1 MVEITYY
8 EYKRRLAI
16 KATGHACYAE
26 PGRDIVCAGVSVL
39 LQSLGMYLE
48 SIENKSFK
56 ILENK
61 QEPGDINVEVLVEDP
76 ENVVIQNLFYLTIS
90 GLEAISNSYPA
101 YVKINGLKNYAL

>member
-1 MVEITYY
+1 MVTVTYF
-8 EYKRRLAI
+8 EHKGRFAI
-16 KATGHACYAE
+16 KAQGHARYAE

-48 SIENKSFK
+48 ATETNSFK

-61 QEPGDINVEVLVEDP
+61 QEPGDINVEVILNNLNDE
-76 ENVVIQNLFYLTIS
+76 VIPNLFYMTIS

-101 YVKINGLKNYAL
+101 YVEIKGLKNL

>member
-1 MVEITYY
+1 MVTITYY
-8 EYKRRLAI
+8 EHKGRYAI
-16 KATGHACYAE
+16 KAYGHACYAE

-48 SIENKSFK
+48 ATEGEGFR

-61 QEPGDINVEVLVEDP
+61 QEPGDINVEVLIEDS
-76 ENVVIQNLFYLTIS
+76 NNDVIPNLFYMTIS

-101 YVKINGLKNYAL
+101 YVKIEGLKN